1 MNTFSIIVIPFFILL
16 VVFNGYLKKIDIYTS
31 FLNGAKDGLKIVYN
45 IFPAV
50 LAMVFAINIF
60 LDSNILPF
68 LLKPVTSIL
77 NLPTE
82 ILPMAF
88 LRPISGTASLSIMT
102 KIFEIYGPDTYPG
115 RLASVIQGCTDTTI
129 YVIALYYSSVKITKS
144 RYTIIVGLLAD
155 LVGLIMAFILTS
167 IFF

>member
-1 MNTFSIIVIPFFILL
+1 MNTFSIIVIPLFILL

-50 LAMVFAINIF
+50 LAMVFAVNIF

>member
-50 LAMVFAINIF
+50 LAMVFAVNIF

>member
-1 MNTFSIIVIPFFILL
+1 MKLFSIIVIPLFILF
-16 VVFNGYLKKIDIYTS
+16 VVFYGYIKKVDVYSS
-31 FLNGAKDGLKIVYN
+31 FLEGAKEGMKIVYN

-50 LAMVFAINIF
+50 LAMVFAVNIF

-68 LLKPVTSIL
+68 LLRPITNIL
-77 NLPTE
+77 NLPPE

-88 LRPISGTASLSIMT
+88 LRPISGTASMSIMT

-115 RLASVIQGCTDTTI
+115 RLASVLQGCTDTTI
-129 YVIALYYSSVKITKS
+129 YVLALYFGSIGVKKIRYSLV
-144 RYTIIVGLLAD
+144 
-155 LVGLIMAFILTS
+155 VGLIADLIGITIAFILTA

>member
-50 LAMVFAINIF
+50 LAMVFAVNIF

-144 RYTIIVGLLAD
+144 RYTIVVGLLAD

>member
-50 LAMVFAINIF
+50 LAMVFAVNIF

-88 LRPISGTASLSIMT
+88 LRPISGTASISIMT

-144 RYTIIVGLLAD
+144 RYTIVVGLLAD

>member
-1 MNTFSIIVIPFFILL
+1 MKLFSIIVIPLFILF
-16 VVFNGYLKKIDIYTS
+16 VVFYGYIKKLDVYS
-31 FLNGAKDGLKIVYN
+31 FFLEGAKEGIKIVYN

-50 LAMVFAINIF
+50 LAVNIF
-60 LDSNILPF
+60 LDSNMLPF
-68 LLKPVTSIL
+68 LLKPVTSL
-77 NLPTE
+77 FNLPPE

-88 LRPISGTASLSIMT
+88 LRPISGTASMSIMT

-115 RLASVIQGCTDTTI
+115 RLASVLQGCTDTTI

-144 RYTIIVGLLAD
+144 RYTVVVGLLAD
-155 LVGLIMAFILTS
+155 LVGLIMAFILTR

>member
-50 LAMVFAINIF
+50 LAMIFAVNIF

-144 RYTIIVGLLAD
+144 RYTIVVGLLAD

>member
-50 LAMVFAINIF
+50 LAMVFAVNIF

-77 NLPTE
+77 NLTTE

>member
-16 VVFNGYLKKIDIYTS
+16 VVFNGYLKIIDIYTS

-50 LAMVFAINIF
+50 LAMVFAVNIF